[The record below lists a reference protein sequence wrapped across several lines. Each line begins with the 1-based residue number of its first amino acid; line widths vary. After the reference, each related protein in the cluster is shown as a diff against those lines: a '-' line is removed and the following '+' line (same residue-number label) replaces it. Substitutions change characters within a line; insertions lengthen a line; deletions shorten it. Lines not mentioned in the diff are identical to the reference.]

1 MTNYIG
7 SPVALEEVHSSLR
20 RLEIVQ
26 LGPKA
31 HVTQNPLHSFCFAVG
46 RLQSNGDIDLFVAAV
61 ELSLL

>member
-26 LGPKA
+26 GPKA
-31 HVTQNPLHSFCFAVG
+31 PITQNPLHSFCFAVG
-46 RLQSNGDIDLFVAAV
+46 RLQINGDIDLLVAVV